1 MFWTIILSENC
12 YNGVILLN
20 LANKLTMFR
29 VIIVPFFVAAMC
41 VSELPCR
48 FLIALILFALASVTD
63 MFDGKVAR
71 KYNMVTDFG
80 KFLDPLADKILVAAA
95 LVCFVELGWASAW
108 VVFVIL
114 AREFIVSGIR
124 LVAATSEE
132 KKVIPANIWGK
143 LKTAFTMAALVLIL
157 ILGVLTEDFHVLGG
171 DFPAKIVRDVLMY
184 ISALLTVISGGVYCY
199 DSREFIDPRR

>member
-1 MFWTIILSENC
+1 M
-12 YNGVILLN
+12 N

-29 VIIVPFFVAAMC
+29 VIIVPFFVVCMSVEAIP
-41 VSELPCR
+41 LR
-48 FLIALILFALASVTD
+48 FLWALILFALASITD
-63 MFDGKVAR
+63 LLDGKIAR

-95 LVCFVELGWASAW
+95 LICFVELGWTYAW
-108 VVFVIL
+108 VAFVIL

-143 LKTAFTMAALVLIL
+143 LKTAATMVAMAVMLIL
-157 ILGVLTEDFHVLGG
+157 AVLMYDFGMPFGSSEVQL
-171 DFPAKIVRDVLMY
+171 IRDVLMY
-184 ISALLTVISGGVYCY
+184 LSALLTVISGIVYCY
-199 DSREFIDPRR
+199 DSREFINPNK

>member
-1 MFWTIILSENC
+1 M
-12 YNGVILLN
+12 N

-29 VIIVPFFVAAMC
+29 VIVVPFFVLFMSVGAI
-41 VSELPCR
+41 PYR
-48 FLIALILFALASVTD
+48 FLWALILFALASITD
-63 MFDGKVAR
+63 MLDGKVAR

-95 LVCFVELGWASAW
+95 LICFVELGWTSAW

-124 LVAATSEE
+124 LVAANSDK

-143 LKTAFTMAALVLIL
+143 LKTAVTMVAMAVMLIL
-157 ILGVLTEDFHVLGG
+157 AVLSDDFGLLGEG
-171 DFPAKIVRDVLMY
+171 FPVRLIGEILMY
-184 ISALLTVISGGVYCY
+184 LSAALTVISGVIYCY
-199 DSREFIDPRR
+199 EYREFIDPTK